1 MSDVPCASRLAYWK
15 GSPFP
20 AEGACLFNDEKR
32 QRAVEAMG
40 VIDTPTDA
48 RVDRV
53 ARLAQEL
60 FDVPMVSVTL
70 MDHDRQFRKAQI
82 GLGGREAPRK
92 DSFCDLTIRQE
103 GTLVIEDASADDA
116 FSRNPFVI
124 GDPHLRF
131 YAGHPLKAPGGEQ
144 VGTLCIVDT
153 EPRTLEPRERQLLG
167 ELALWVQ
174 NELTQVQELDEASL
188 VQRALYGARKPVV
201 PGYTL
206 AASATP
212 AGQLMGD
219 FYDWYVHD
227 GRLRVTLADV
237 MGKGAGAAIIAA
249 EVRASLKTAPA
260 RSIAEAMT
268 EVDRMLDDDIGGSNT
283 FVTAVHTEIDLATG
297 ELSFIDAGHSLAFIL
312 RADGR
317 WEFLESTG
325 LPLGMG
331 FDEVRESASAR
342 LEVGDSYLV
351 CSDGLLDVLD
361 PDDPYG
367 HVYRVLTTLDP
378 AGAVAEA
385 ARLARATNAP
395 DDVTV
400 VAVRRDR

>member
-1 MSDVPCASRLAYWK
+1 MFD
-15 GSPFP
+15 
-20 AEGACLFNDEKR
+20 DEKR
-32 QRAVEAMG
+32 QRAIEELG
-40 VIDTPTDA
+40 ILDTPPDA

-53 ARLAQEL
+53 TRLAQEL

-70 MDHDRQFRKAQI
+70 MDGDRQFRKAEI
-82 GLGGREAPRK
+82 GLGGREAPRQ
-92 DSFCDLTIRQE
+92 DSFCDMTIRQE
-103 GTLVIEDASADDA
+103 GTLVVEDASSDAA
-116 FSRNPFVI
+116 FSRNPFVV

-153 EPRTLEPRERQLLG
+153 KPRTLDTRERELLA

-174 NELTQVQELDEASL
+174 NELTEVQELDEAGL
-188 VQRALYGARKPVV
+188 VQRALYGARTPEVS
-201 PGYTL
+201 GYTL

-249 EVRASLKTAPA
+249 EVRASLRTAPY
-260 RSIAEAMT
+260 RPLGESVL
-268 EVDRMLDDDIGGSNT
+268 EVDRMLDDDIGGSNI
-283 FVTAVHTEIDLATG
+283 FVTAVHTEIDIATG
-297 ELSFIDAGHSLAFIL
+297 ELEFVDAGHSLAFIL
-312 RADGR
+312 RADGS

-331 FDEVRESASAR
+331 FDEVREAASAR

-367 HVYRVLTTLDP
+367 HVYRVLTSLDP
-378 AGAVAEA
+378 QGAVDEA
-385 ARLARATNAP
+385 ARLAKAVRAP

-400 VAVRRDR
+400 VVVRRDR

>member
-1 MSDVPCASRLAYWK
+1 MFD
-15 GSPFP
+15 
-20 AEGACLFNDEKR
+20 DEKR
-32 QRAVEAMG
+32 QRAVEALG
-40 VIDTPTDA
+40 VLDTPPDA

-53 ARLAQEL
+53 TRLAQEL

-70 MDHDRQFRKAQI
+70 IDRDRQWRKSQI
-82 GLGGREAPRK
+82 GLGGSEAPREGA
-92 DSFCDLTIRQE
+92 FCDVTVRK
-103 GTLVIEDASADDA
+103 GDTLIVEDASTDETFAE
-116 FSRNPFVI
+116 NPFVT

-131 YAGHPLKAPGGEQ
+131 YAGHPLAAPGGEHF
-144 VGTLCIVDT
+144 GTLCILDT
-153 EPRTLEPRERQLLG
+153 RPRTLDDRQQELLR
-167 ELALWVQ
+167 ELAGWVQ
-174 NELTQVQELDEASL
+174 AELTQVHELDDASI
-188 VQRALYGARKPVV
+188 VQKALMSARTPDV

-206 AASATP
+206 AASATA

-219 FYDWYVHD
+219 VYDWYLID
-227 GRLRVTLADV
+227 GKLRVTLADV

-249 EVRASLKTAPA
+249 EVRASLRTAPE
-260 RSIAEAMT
+260 RSLGAAVG
-268 EVDRMLDDDIGGSNT
+268 EVEKMLEDDIGGSNI
-283 FVTAVHTEIDLATG
+283 FVTAVHTEIDVATG
-297 ELSFIDAGHSLAFIL
+297 ELSFIDAGHGLAFIL

-331 FDEVRESASAR
+331 FNDGREPATAR

-361 PDDPYG
+361 PEDPYG
-367 HVYRVLTTLDP
+367 HVYRVLRSMEP
-378 AGAVAEA
+378 ADAVAEA
-385 ARLARATNAP
+385 ARLARAERAP

>member
-1 MSDVPCASRLAYWK
+1 
-15 GSPFP
+15 
-20 AEGACLFNDEKR
+20 LFNDEKR
-32 QRAVEAMG
+32 QRAVEALG
-40 VIDTPTDA
+40 VLDTPPDV

-70 MDHDRQFRKAQI
+70 MDGDRQFRKAQI

-103 GTLVIEDASADDA
+103 GTLVIEDASSGAAFAD
-116 FSRNPFVI
+116 NPFVV

-144 VGTLCIVDT
+144 FGTLCIVDT
-153 EPRTLEPRERQLLG
+153 EPRTLDARQRELLQ

-174 NELTQVQELDEASL
+174 NELTEVQELDDASF
-188 VQRALYGARKPVV
+188 VQRALYGARTPDA

-237 MGKGAGAAIIAA
+237 MGKGAGAAIVAA
-249 EVRASLKTAPA
+249 EVRASLRTAPS
-260 RSIAEAMT
+260 RSISESMT
-268 EVDRMLDDDIGGSNT
+268 EIDRMLEDDIAGTNI
-283 FVTAVHTEIDLATG
+283 FVTGVHTEIDLATG
-297 ELSFIDAGHSLAFIL
+297 ELTFIDAGHSLAFIL

-331 FDEVRESASAR
+331 IGLDEIREPARAR
-342 LEVGDSYLV
+342 LEIGDSYLV

-367 HVYRVLTTLDP
+367 HVYRVLTSMEP
-378 AGAVAEA
+378 EGAVAEA
-385 ARLARATNAP
+385 ARLARAVGAP

>member
-1 MSDVPCASRLAYWK
+1 MFD
-15 GSPFP
+15 
-20 AEGACLFNDEKR
+20 DEKR
-32 QRAVEAMG
+32 QRAVEALG
-40 VIDTPTDA
+40 VLDTPPDA

-53 ARLAQEL
+53 TRLAQEL

-70 MDHDRQFRKAQI
+70 IDRDRQWRKSQI
-82 GLGGREAPRK
+82 GLGGSEAPREGA
-92 DSFCDLTIRQE
+92 FCDVTVRK
-103 GTLVIEDASADDA
+103 GDTLIVEDASTDETFAE
-116 FSRNPFVI
+116 NPFVT

-131 YAGHPLKAPGGEQ
+131 YAGHPLAAPGGEHF
-144 VGTLCIVDT
+144 GTLCILDT
-153 EPRTLEPRERQLLG
+153 RPRTLDDRQQELLR
-167 ELALWVQ
+167 ELAGWVQ
-174 NELTQVQELDEASL
+174 AELTQVHELDDASI
-188 VQRALYGARKPVV
+188 VQKALMSARTPDV

-206 AASATP
+206 AASATA

-219 FYDWYVHD
+219 VYDWYLID
-227 GRLRVTLADV
+227 GKLRVTLADV

-249 EVRASLKTAPA
+249 EVRASLRTAPE
-260 RSIAEAMT
+260 RSLGAAVG
-268 EVDRMLDDDIGGSNT
+268 EVEKMLEDDIGGSNI
-283 FVTAVHTEIDLATG
+283 FVTAVHTEIDVATG
-297 ELSFIDAGHSLAFIL
+297 ELSFIDAGHGLAFIL

-331 FDEVRESASAR
+331 FDDGREPATAR

-361 PDDPYG
+361 PEDPYG
-367 HVYRVLTTLDP
+367 HVYRVLRSMEP
-378 AGAVAEA
+378 ADAVAEA
-385 ARLARATNAP
+385 ARLARAERAP